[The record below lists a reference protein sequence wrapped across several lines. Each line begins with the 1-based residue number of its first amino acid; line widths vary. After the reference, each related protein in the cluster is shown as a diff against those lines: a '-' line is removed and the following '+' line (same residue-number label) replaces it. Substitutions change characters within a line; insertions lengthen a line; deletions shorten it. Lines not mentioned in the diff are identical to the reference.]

1 VTNVDVRNRDGW
13 VTGTRALA
21 PNAEEASIGQ
31 LLGQLAGDFSDLV
44 STQVE
49 LAKVELKEEA
59 ARVGRGAGMLTGA
72 GACAFLA
79 LSVLSLAMAWLLDDV
94 MPRPLA
100 FLIVG
105 LLWTVV
111 AGALYLSGRSQ
122 LKALQLAPQTKV
134 ALKEDVQWA
143 KQQKS

>member
-1 VTNVDVRNRDGW
+1 MTNVDTRNRDGW
-13 VTGTRALA
+13 VAGSTVIA
-21 PNAEEASIGQ
+21 PDEHDASIGQ
-31 LLGQLAGDFSDLV
+31 LLGQLAGDFGDLM

-59 ARVGRGAGMLTGA
+59 ARVGRGAGMFTGA

-79 LSVLSLAMAWLLDDV
+79 LSLLSLAAAWLLDDV

-100 FLIVG
+100 FFIVG
-105 LLWTVV
+105 LVWAVV
-111 AGALYLSGRSQ
+111 AGALYLAGRSQ
-122 LKALQLAPQTKV
+122 LKELQLAPQTKV

-143 KQQKS
+143 KQQKN